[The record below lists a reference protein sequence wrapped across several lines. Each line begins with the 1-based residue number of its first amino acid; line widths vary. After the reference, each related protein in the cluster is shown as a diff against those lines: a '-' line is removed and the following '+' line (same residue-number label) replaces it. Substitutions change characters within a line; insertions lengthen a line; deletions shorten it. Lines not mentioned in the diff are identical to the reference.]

1 MNRLKSTP
9 ARPGTIRSGKRLRL
23 LTETLTSTLVVKKAI
38 HRSLKRG
45 CLRSDNIAGRGTVSS
60 SDNKTNNALD
70 LNPPTMSDTK
80 ITNNHGG
87 TNSPT

>member
-1 MNRLKSTP
+1 MDAYDQTTYQT
-9 ARPGTIRSGKRLRL
+9 A
-23 LTETLTSTLVVKKAI
+23 E
-38 HRSLKRG
+38 
-45 CLRSDNIAGRGTVSS
+45 GTVSS